1 MENNIQQQ
9 NNNIINII
17 QDNNI
22 NIIQEQDNNLNNNIN
37 IIQDNNNINIIQDN
51 NNINIIQDNNNFNNN
66 LNINQEQVDYSYLYN
81 YMFNIKQAFDESN
94 LSEYFIIN
102 ELSTILYQNNII
114 NINQTLINFYE
125 YYNLQVPNCLL
136 NNYESNDSI
145 EPVHNIINIMEILI
159 ININSNQTD
168 VITSLDNNEITKLN
182 TYDLEEDLTYN
193 CAICMDNMK
202 KTEKVIKLKC
212 NHTFH
217 YNCITQYLQEYN
229 YKCPICRIE
238 LGPTKNDI

>member
-9 NNNIINII
+9 DNII

-22 NIIQEQDNNLNNNIN
+22 NNNNIIQDNNIIN
-37 IIQDNNNINIIQDN
+37 IIQDNNNINIIQEQV
-51 NNINIIQDNNNFNNN
+51 NNINIIQEQDN
-66 LNINQEQVDYSYLYN
+66 NINQEQVDFSYLYN
-81 YMFNIKQAFDESN
+81 YMFNIKQAFDDANTNEIV
-94 LSEYFIIN
+94 IIN
-102 ELSTILYQNNII
+102 ELSTILQQNNII

-136 NNYESNDSI
+136 NNHETDESDESQVNS
-145 EPVHNIINIMEILI
+145 IINIMDILI
-159 ININSNQTD
+159 ININSIQTDVINSNQSD

-182 TYDLEEDLTYN
+182 TYDLEEDLTHN
-193 CAICMDNMK
+193 CVICMDNMK

-217 YNCITQYLQEYN
+217 CNCITPYLQDYN